1 MNITCLSAV
10 LSIPLM
16 NSCCFNLGHQRFFSR
31 VLLQGWCVGQ
41 QPGPAWCSLT
51 RQIAESAPDLPLS
64 GCFWCSLRAEL
75 HCFPRQPPSVWI
87 MFGKLL
93 GHRGAGVQAQPAGSA
108 ARVLPSGCCRWWQ
121 VKDTER
127 EREKRRSYLE
137 KLNDNMPYPDEL
149 RDWHQEW
156 VIMGHQVRMLS
167 EEQRVPCGQIRWWKG
182 GWESV
187 SETPRG
193 GEWRPPHTE
202 PWWGQVPSGRGIA
215 MALIQEWL
223 WGKLPTH
230 RERSTCQT
238 PLAQL
243 ECTMAAQPF

>member
-1 MNITCLSAV
+1 MLSEGWAALLPEAASLRVNHVWEVAWPQRSGCPGSAV
-10 LSIPLM
+10 LAL
-16 NSCCFNLGHQRFFSR
+16 QRGFF
-31 VLLQGWCVGQ
+31 LQDAVDG
-41 QPGPAWCSLT
+41 
-51 RQIAESAPDLPLS
+51 
-64 GCFWCSLRAEL
+64 
-75 HCFPRQPPSVWI
+75 
-87 MFGKLL
+87 
-93 GHRGAGVQAQPAGSA
+93 
-108 ARVLPSGCCRWWQ
+108 WQ

-127 EREKRRSYLE
+127 EGEKRKSYLE

-167 EEQRVPCGQIRWWKG
+167 EEQRVPCGQTRWWKG

-187 SETPRG
+187 SETLRG
-193 GEWRPPHTE
+193 GEWRLPHTE

-223 WGKLPTH
+223 WGTLPTHRGRSTCQTPLAPLPTH